1 MTLNTATT
9 SNTPVMANAALHSLQ
24 VENEELQRYLAAQK
38 KILASLERRVGRSL
52 ESLGVKINH
61 LSQDLNQADTWQR
74 NLEFVQDEVSAL
86 CDLLSD
92 AMLLQKFEA
101 GKVDVDLQPLA
112 LETVLNST
120 TRHLL
125 NGNDL
130 KPSDRP
136 QLRLICEFDQSLPTI
151 WGDQDML
158 EAVLTDLLA
167 RSLRYSDDNFPVVL
181 GVQAID
187 AAVHIYITAQRFAP
201 IGNRDFATEIV
212 LCCRRIEAQ
221 QGRVTCQQRP
231 DGLQTVTLVLQQAT

>member
-9 SNTPVMANAALHSLQ
+9 TDSTVMANAALHSLQ
-24 VENEELQRYLAAQK
+24 VENEELQRYLTAQK

-52 ESLGVKINH
+52 ESLGLKIKHLSGSVDRADQWQNH
-61 LSQDLNQADTWQR
+61 LD
-74 NLEFVQDEVSAL
+74 FVQDEVSAL

-101 GKVDVDLQPLA
+101 GKVEVELQPLPI
-112 LETVLNST
+112 ETILNAA

-125 NGNDL
+125 NS
-130 KPSDRP
+130 SDRSS
-136 QLRLICEFDQSLPTI
+136 LRLICEFAQPLPNV
-151 WGDQDML
+151 WGDQEML

-181 GVQAID
+181 GVEASEQT
-187 AAVHIYITAQRFAP
+187 VHIYITAQRFAP

-212 LCCRRIEAQ
+212 LCCRRIEVQ
-221 QGRVTCQQRP
+221 QGNVTCQQRP
-231 DGLQTVTLVLQQAT
+231 DGLQTVTLTLQQAQ